1 MNRDDD
7 DAMKFLPFI
16 ASVDSTVIIERI
28 RGEF

>member
-1 MNRDDD
+1 MISGED
-7 DAMKFLPFI
+7 DAMKFSPFI